1 MDAANAKAA
10 RAAENNSAIMISVI
24 CVVWGL
30 SFVTACA
37 RFYTRAV
44 LVRSFAKDDIF
55 MVFAVVSHRALSCF
69 AALSMLTSRPKAPW
83 DRWSRRVGRFQ
94 PPRLR
99 ATPGYDPSERFYGAP

>member
-10 RAAENNSAIMISVI
+10 RAAENNSTIMISVI

-55 MVFAVVSHRALSCF
+55 MVFAVVSRRWVVGQLS
-69 AALSMLTSRPKAPW
+69 P
-83 DRWSRRVGRFQ
+83 
-94 PPRLR
+94 
-99 ATPGYDPSERFYGAP
+99 Y